1 MHYPVH
7 RPEGYNPDLVSR
19 VISLDSKSFW
29 SNFSTLNYSRP
40 DSDTL
45 IGVAAVRRLCAA
57 LDHGFELT
65 GGKDSLGFLF
75 LYELFTGTLRFA
87 VRNEDSPYLL
97 ASYITCLVKNAAT
110 PGSFAFK
117 LQGILEIACA
127 APFLIKD
134 MPKFDDTRKF
144 KLTTL
149 MAGQSVVQTLLK
161 NVQHYILT
169 KRAEISRMPRYR
181 SVRPPATMRV
191 VRIDKLADIER
202 SWRAPGRSNDYAN
215 ASRFVH
221 AYADVAPSRLGFSLE
236 SPLGLAAQMCGEF
249 GDAHV
254 AACGRQPIEACL
266 DLSQFVTD
274 VSAATAGDSTPSP
287 ALPFDVV
294 RHRAAKSHVAV
305 RMLERLSK
313 DLAEYAQYENARTRP
328 MMRGMANEKEIQQ
341 LIGSANPD
349 AIKRG
354 IAVLKGKL
362 MELRDADAMLARTAA
377 KGCVDAA
384 NDGGSGVTGL
394 TWQLSLRAGLEATA
408 WFELIVEQLLSTRG
422 DRELE
427 ELNPHLGKFGIAVV
441 RELTC
446 RVLVAASRA
455 AQLSRAI
462 SAACAL
468 EAALT
473 KAIMPAKRAS
483 SSSAAQCAEVTL
495 RSSALAEQLSA
506 RRHYV
511 HPGTAENGAIFH
523 FDPRFLVFE
532 FVHNILLRAP
542 QVTLVTSF
550 AASASQGA
558 SHCEQMIMG
567 GGKTCAL
574 TPCCL
579 DH

>member
-1 MHYPVH
+1 MHYPAH

-29 SNFSTLNYSRP
+29 SNFTTLNYSRP
-40 DSDTL
+40 DNDTL
-45 IGVAAVRRLCAA
+45 LGVAAVRRLCAA

-75 LYELFTGTLRFA
+75 LYELLTGTLRFA

-97 ASYITCLVKNAAT
+97 ASYITCLVKDAAT

-169 KRAEISRMPRYR
+169 KRAEISRLPRYR
-181 SVRPPATMRV
+181 SIRPPATLRV
-191 VRIDKLADIER
+191 VRIDKLADLER
-202 SWRAPGRSNDYAN
+202 SWRAPGRSNDYGN
-215 ASRFVH
+215 ARRFVH
-221 AYADVAPSRLGFSLE
+221 ASADIAPSRLGLSLE
-236 SPLGLAAQMCGEF
+236 NPLGLAAQMCGNF
-249 GDAHV
+249 GDMHV
-254 AACGRQPIEACL
+254 AACGRQPLEASL
-266 DLSQFVTD
+266 ELSQFVTD
-274 VSAATAGDSTPSP
+274 VVAASAGDSRPSP
-287 ALPFDVV
+287 VLPFDVL

-313 DLAEYAQYENARTRP
+313 DIVEYAQHENARTRP
-328 MMRGMANEKEIQQ
+328 MMRGMANEAEIKQ
-341 LIGSANPD
+341 LICSANPD

-354 IAVLKGKL
+354 IAALKRKL
-362 MELRDADAMLARTAA
+362 MELRDADAVFARDAA
-377 KGCVDAA
+377 RGCIDAA
-384 NDGGSGVTGL
+384 NDGGSGLPGL
-394 TWQLSLRAGLEATA
+394 TWQLSLRAGLEASA

-422 DRELE
+422 DCELE
-427 ELNPHLGKFGIAVV
+427 ELNPFLGKRGIAVI

-446 RVLVAASRA
+446 RALIAASRA

-462 SAACAL
+462 SAAGAL
-468 EAALT
+468 ESALT
-473 KAIMPAKRAS
+473 KATSMAGKRAS
-483 SSSAAQCAEVTL
+483 TSSAAQCAEVTL

-506 RRHYV
+506 RRHYIN
-511 HPGTAENGAIFH
+511 PGTAADGAIFH
-523 FDPRFLVFE
+523 FEPRFLVFE

-542 QVTLVTSF
+542 QVALVTSF
-550 AASASQGA
+550 AASASQGG

-567 GGKTCAL
+567 GGKTYD
-574 TPCCL
+574 CL
-579 DH
+579 VLS